1 MLLINDYERIRS
13 KLQWKIVKIAIDD
26 TKLTTIDIN
35 DANGLGTVYFGIAQD
50 KT

>member
-1 MLLINDYERIRS
+1 MIMKGFEVNYNG
-13 KLQWKIVKIAIDD
+13 KIVKIAIDD